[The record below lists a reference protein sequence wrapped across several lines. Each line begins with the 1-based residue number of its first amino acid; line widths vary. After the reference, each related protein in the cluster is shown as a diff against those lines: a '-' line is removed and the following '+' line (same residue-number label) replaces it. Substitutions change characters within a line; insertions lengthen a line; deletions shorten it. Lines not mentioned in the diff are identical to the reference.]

1 MGGDRIDRA
10 RLKRANAR
18 LSDAAV
24 DPAIWPEIM
33 EEISAAAGATGAVLL
48 QSDVRTSD
56 VPRTSGL
63 DDFLRKNY
71 FAEGWHQRDVRADRG
86 VPLLLRG
93 QTAIIDQDLVTPEE
107 MKSLGLY
114 AELMIP
120 KGLGWFS
127 AIGFWSGPSL
137 WGLSIQRAWRDGP
150 YEQEDKR
157 IFGRLSRRLS
167 EAATLSQAVG
177 RVALAGMTNALELVH
192 QPALALDRRGFVLD
206 FNPGAAR
213 LFDNEMRLCNH
224 RLVVRDKQASAAL
237 AGLVDRMRL
246 TPDTS
251 TLPCASIV
259 VQRSGRRPVIVR
271 VLPVDGAARTPFLGA
286 RTLLVLTDLEAEPVP
301 ESALMARAFGLSPAE
316 SRIATLVAGGLSPRQ
331 AADELGIV
339 YETARAHLKAV
350 FDKTG
355 AHRQSELVALLL
367 RLSQKTRPR
376 RGGS

>member
-1 MGGDRIDRA
+1 MGGGKIDRA

-18 LSDAAV
+18 LGDAAIDSAV
-24 DPAIWPEIM
+24 WPEIM
-33 EEISAAAGATGAVLL
+33 EEISAAAGGVGAALL
-48 QSDVRTSD
+48 QSDARTSD
-56 VPRTSGL
+56 VPRTPGV
-63 DDFLRKNY
+63 DDYFRKSY
-71 FAEGWHQRDVRADRG
+71 FADGWHKRDVRADRG

-114 AELMIP
+114 AESLLP
-120 KGLGWFS
+120 FGLGWFV
-127 AIGFWSGPSL
+127 AIGFQSGPAH

-150 YEQEDKR
+150 YEEHDR
-157 IFGRLSRRLS
+157 RVIGRLSRRLS

-177 RVALAGMTNALELVH
+177 RVALAGMTNALQLVH
-192 QPALALDRRGFVLD
+192 QPALALDRRGFVLHL
-206 FNPGAAR
+206 NPAAER
-213 LFDNEMRLCNH
+213 LFDGEIRLCNH

-237 AGLVDRMRL
+237 AAFVDRMRL
-246 TPDTS
+246 IPDTA
-251 TLPCASIV
+251 TLPCAPIV
-259 VQRSGRRPVIVR
+259 VQRSGKRPVIVR

-286 RTLLVLTDLEAEPVP
+286 RALLVLSDLETEPVP
-301 ESALMARAFGLSPAE
+301 DSALMARAFGLSPAE

-355 AHRQSELVALLL
+355 THRQSELVALLL
-367 RLSQKTRPR
+367 RLSHKMRPR
-376 RGGS
+376 RGV